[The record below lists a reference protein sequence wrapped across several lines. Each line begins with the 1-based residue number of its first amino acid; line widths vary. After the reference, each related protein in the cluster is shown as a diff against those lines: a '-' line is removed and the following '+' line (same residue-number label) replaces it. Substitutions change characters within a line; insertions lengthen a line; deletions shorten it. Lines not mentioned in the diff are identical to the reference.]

1 MTGEFF
7 IESIQRLLLL
17 STEDLHQNNV
27 REVSYD
33 YPITLLAT
41 TTIIQVFKLFMLE
54 YPPENIKHFLLL
66 KNVKELTA
74 EKR

>member
-1 MTGEFF
+1 
-7 IESIQRLLLL
+7 
-17 STEDLHQNNV
+17 
-27 REVSYD
+27 VSYD